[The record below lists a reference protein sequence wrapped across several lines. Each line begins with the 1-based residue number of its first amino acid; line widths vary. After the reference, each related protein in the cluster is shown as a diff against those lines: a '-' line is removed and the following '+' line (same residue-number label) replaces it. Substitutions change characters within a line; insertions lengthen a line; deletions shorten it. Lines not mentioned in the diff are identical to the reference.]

1 MPISPR
7 MRFLSAAVLALG
19 LAGFLGGCSSTD
31 DKDKD
36 AYQER
41 PVEELYNSA
50 MNSLSRN
57 EYETAAKG
65 FDEVERQHPYSVW
78 ATKAQLMAAYAHYQN
93 SKFDEAIM
101 ALDRFIQLHPGHRD
115 IAYAYYLKA
124 LCYYEQIADVSRDQ
138 KITGQALD
146 SLQEVVRRFPGT
158 KYALDAS
165 MKIDLTRD
173 HLAGKEMAIGRY
185 YQNQQQYTAAIN
197 RYRTVLDDYQTT
209 THVPEAMHRMIEC
222 YEALGL
228 EDAAKKTAAVLGYNY
243 PGNIWYGDS
252 YTLVTGEKA
261 DPPYGKKGSS
271 WLGWIGLD

>member
-1 MPISPR
+1 MPISPP
-7 MRFLSAAVLALG
+7 MRFLSAAVLAFG
-19 LAGFLGGCSSTD
+19 LAGFLGGCSSTK

-50 MNSLSRN
+50 MNSLSRS
-57 EYETAAKG
+57 EYKTAAKE

-78 ATKAQLMAAYAHYQN
+78 ATKAQLMAAYAQYQN
-93 SKFDEAIM
+93 SKFDEAVI

-243 PGNIWYGDS
+243 PGNIWYEDS

-271 WLGWIGLD
+271 WLGWIGLE